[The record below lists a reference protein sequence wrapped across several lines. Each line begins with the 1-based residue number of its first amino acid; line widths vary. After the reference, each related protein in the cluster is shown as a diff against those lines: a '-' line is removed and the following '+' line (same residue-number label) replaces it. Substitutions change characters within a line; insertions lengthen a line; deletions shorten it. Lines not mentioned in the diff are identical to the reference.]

1 MKKLLLT
8 AVIACFGYFAS
19 AQIMVVTTYVDEA
32 ADGTEIEGADR
43 LTQKMG
49 VGYTVND
56 KIAVGFTKDGDED
69 YAVFFRYTI
78 KDDIYAVATMPTE
91 DGSDKMKLGLGYSFN
106 VWQSL
111 YFEPSYTMPIKED
124 AVTGDRKG
132 EFNFGLGYRF

>member
-1 MKKLLLT
+1 MLMKP
-8 AVIACFGYFAS
+8 
-19 AQIMVVTTYVDEA
+19 
-32 ADGTEIEGADR
+32 DGTEIEGADR

-49 VGYTVND
+49 IGYTVND

-78 KDDIYAVATMPTE
+78 KDDIYAVGTMPTE

-132 EFNFGLGYRF
+132 EFNFRSWYRF

>member
-32 ADGTEIEGADR
+32 ADGTEIGGADR

-49 VGYTVND
+49 IGYTVND

-69 YAVFFRYTI
+69 YAVFLRYTV

-111 YFEPSYTMPIKED
+111 YFEPSYTMPVKED

>member
-1 MKKLLLT
+1 MTKLPQDSL
-8 AVIACFGYFAS
+8 
-19 AQIMVVTTYVDEA
+19 
-32 ADGTEIEGADR
+32 
-43 LTQKMG
+43 
-49 VGYTVND
+49 
-56 KIAVGFTKDGDED
+56 KDGDDD
-69 YAVFFRYTI
+69 YAVFLRYTV